1 MKKKMTIFLAAAAL
15 AGTLAI
21 GGTMAYLTDYD
32 TVNNRFTVGKVEIDL
47 EEPGW
52 KPKDNEKLVPTQNI
66 AKDPQITNTGKNDAF
81 VYLEVSVP
89 IRSVITAN
97 PDGSRKPK
105 ADTEL
110 FSFAADKEWTQV
122 SKSRVGTNQVYTYC
136 YNRVLSPGK
145 NTTPLFQSMTFAN
158 VIEGQL
164 EEEALDVPVR
174 AYAIQTVH
182 TGGDKQSVAE
192 QAKEAYKKY
201 IAQNQDQTGKVT
213 Q

>member
-1 MKKKMTIFLAAAAL
+1 MKKKMTIFLAAAAI
-15 AGTLAI
+15 AGVLAI

-89 IRSVITAN
+89 IRNVITAN

-110 FSFAADKEWTQV
+110 FTFTADKEWTQV
-122 SKSRVGTNQVYTYC
+122 SKSRVGANQVYAYC

-164 EEEALDVPVR
+164 EEEALEVPVR

-182 TGGDKQSVAE
+182 TGGDKQSVVE

-201 IAQNQDQTGKVT
+201 IAQNKGQTGKVT

>member
-1 MKKKMTIFLAAAAL
+1 MLAAAA
-15 AGTLAI
+15 AGSIAI
-21 GGTMAYLTDYD
+21 GTTMAYLTDYES
-32 TVNNRFTVGKVEIDL
+32 VNNRFTVGKVEIQL

-52 KPKDNEKLVPTQNI
+52 KPKDNEKLTATQDI
-66 AKDPQITNTGKNDAF
+66 AKDPQVTNTGINDAF

-89 IRSVITAN
+89 VRKVFTAN
-97 PDGSRKPK
+97 ADGSRKAQ

-110 FSFAADKEWTQV
+110 FAFAPDKEWTQL
-122 SKSRVGTNQVYTYC
+122 SKSRIGTNQVYTYC

-145 NTTPLFQSMTFAN
+145 TTTPLFQSMTFAN
-158 VIEGQL
+158 IIEGQL
-164 EEEALDVPVR
+164 EGQQLDVPVR

-182 TGGDKQSVAE
+182 TGGDKTSIIE

-201 IAQNQDQTGKVT
+201 LNQNSGQAGKVT